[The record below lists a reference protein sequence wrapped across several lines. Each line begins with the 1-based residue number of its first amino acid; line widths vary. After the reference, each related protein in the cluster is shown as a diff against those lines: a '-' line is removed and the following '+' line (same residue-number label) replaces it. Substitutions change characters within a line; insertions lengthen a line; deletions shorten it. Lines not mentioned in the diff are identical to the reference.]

1 MGTAPYSSS
10 LNKSRKHIGT
20 ILSKPAVAG
29 YVHHLDLETQSFV
42 EQCLQLGQG
51 GAKAIDPL
59 RLIRRMLLSLNLTL
73 CYGRRVS
80 LDDPILDE
88 IAHVE
93 HGLVN
98 MRNTIHTLQDCIP
111 VLQLNPFSA
120 ETRTAK
126 QLRQRRDDYFT
137 GLNKELDER
146 RANGTDTPCIRSALL
161 DQPDID
167 SKQVQLTCLT
177 FVSAGMA
184 PTSATLQWSIAMLAH
199 RPDIQLAAFNALQD
213 HYRQDEALAQMGTAY
228 DDQTCV
234 YIVAL
239 VKEFLR

>member
-1 MGTAPYSSS
+1 
-10 LNKSRKHIGT
+10 
-20 ILSKPAVAG
+20 
-29 YVHHLDLETQSFV
+29 
-42 EQCLQLGQG
+42 
-51 GAKAIDPL
+51 
-59 RLIRRMLLSLNLTL
+59 
-73 CYGRRVS
+73 
-80 LDDPILDE
+80 
-88 IAHVE
+88 
-93 HGLVN
+93 
-98 MRNTIHTLQDCIP
+98 
-111 VLQLNPFSA
+111 
-120 ETRTAK
+120 
-126 QLRQRRDDYFT
+126 
-137 GLNKELDER
+137 
-146 RANGTDTPCIRSALL
+146 L